1 MYEQFWFLSSS
12 SNKTEENIDELYH
25 SETDF
30 YPKRKRLADE
40 SRIIK
45 SLEIKHKEYK
55 RILNVSCSR
64 DDEIWACAQ
73 DNVMK
78 LFCFQVD
85 IVKSVK
91 TRTGNIPFDITVTR
105 YGKFCLY

>member
-1 MYEQFWFLSSS
+1 MLYSNDVNLISSYKSRVRKYRRLPPKETISLPRFTPQSTRNSWFLSSS

-25 SETDF
+25 WETDF

-64 DDEIWACAQ
+64 DDEIWA
-73 DNVMK
+73 
-78 LFCFQVD
+78 L
-85 IVKSVK
+85 
-91 TRTGNIPFDITVTR
+91 
-105 YGKFCLY
+105 